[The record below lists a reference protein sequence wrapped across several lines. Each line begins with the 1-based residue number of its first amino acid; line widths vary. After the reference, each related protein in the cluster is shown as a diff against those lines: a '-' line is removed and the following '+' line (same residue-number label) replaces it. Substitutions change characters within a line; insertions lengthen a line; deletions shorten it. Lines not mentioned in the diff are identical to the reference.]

1 VKARKRFGQHFLEPV
16 WARKLVA
23 SIDPQPDDVFLE
35 IGPGRGALT
44 LPLSESGATIRAI
57 EIDRDVAGT
66 LAANVPASVTIVR
79 ANFLSLSA
87 QELFG
92 RANRVRIVG
101 NLPYNLSSPILVRLL
116 DLARETSVLRD
127 ATIMLQREV
136 ADRVRAQPG
145 SGDYGPLAIAVQLR
159 ANVDQLLSL
168 PPGAF
173 RPPPRVHSTVIRLTF
188 HPPSIALADPVLFNR
203 LVRTIFQQR
212 RKTVASALRALGIAM
227 GFDASRALARAGL
240 DPRRRPETFTLEELS
255 ALTASVS
262 ALRKDASRQNQPRG
276 STP

>member
-1 VKARKRFGQHFLEPV
+1 VKARKRFGQHFLEPA

-35 IGPGRGALT
+35 IGPGHGALT

-57 EIDRDVAGT
+57 EMDRDVAGT
-66 LAANVPASVTIVR
+66 LAARVPPSVTIVR
-79 ANFLSLSA
+79 ADFLSLSA
-87 QELFG
+87 QELFDS
-92 RANRVRIVG
+92 AKRVRIVG
-101 NLPYNLSSPILVRLL
+101 NLPYNLSSPILLRLL
-116 DLARETSVLRD
+116 DLARETNVVSD

-159 ANVDQLLSL
+159 ADVDQLLSL

-173 RPPPRVHSTVIRLTF
+173 RPPPRVHSAVLRLTF
-188 HPPSIALADPVLFNR
+188 RPPSVALADPVLFDR
-203 LVRTIFQQR
+203 LVRTMFQQR
-212 RKTVASALRALGIAM
+212 RKTVANALHALGVEM
-227 GFDASRALARAGL
+227 RFDASRALAEAGL
-240 DPRRRPETFTLEELS
+240 DRRRRPETFTLEELG

-262 ALRKDASRQNQPRG
+262 RLSHEASAP
-276 STP
+276 TDM